1 MSAIKN
7 DQILIYCHFN
17 KVMKGTG
24 TSFQSPALCQKHGKG
39 NVGMIAWVVV
49 FHWLR
54 VCDYFFFYSVCYQQT
69 AFIVS
74 LCGCVC
80 LIGLFIT
87 VFVLCNGTKTM
98 LIVING
104 FTCNLNGYF

>member
-7 DQILIYCHFN
+7 DQILIYYHFN

-39 NVGMIAWVVV
+39 NVEMIAWVVV

-54 VCDYFFFYSVCYQQT
+54 VCDYFFFLFCLLPANCFYSFFVWMRLPNWFVYNC
-69 AFIVS
+69 
-74 LCGCVC
+74 LCA
-80 LIGLFIT
+80 L
-87 VFVLCNGTKTM
+87 
-98 LIVING
+98 
-104 FTCNLNGYF
+104 